1 MTLEEM
7 LKKINEIE
15 DIEDTFTIDGEV
27 FHYNEDSDHYSKEI
41 KATLTSENYSFSR
54 LGIKEISYERWIDT
68 YWYDWD

>member
-1 MTLEEM
+1 MTPEEV
-7 LKKINEIE
+7 LKKVNEI
-15 DIEDTFTIDGEV
+15 DYIEDTITVDGEV
-27 FHYNEDSDHYSKEI
+27 FHYDEDSDHYSKEI